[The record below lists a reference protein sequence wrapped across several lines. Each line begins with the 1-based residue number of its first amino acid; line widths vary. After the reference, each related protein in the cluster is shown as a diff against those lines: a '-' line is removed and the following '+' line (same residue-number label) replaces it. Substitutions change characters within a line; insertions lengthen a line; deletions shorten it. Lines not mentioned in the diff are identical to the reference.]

1 MAMEVLLR
9 RTIEGVGDVG
19 EVVRVKNGY
28 ARNYLFPKGFAAAVS
43 ADAMRGISKD
53 MEVEAKRQ
61 AALAEYH
68 ATLAKQL
75 ADMTLTLEVRAG
87 EDGHLYG
94 SVASRHLIAAF
105 EAQGYTFTERQIR
118 FEPVRELGNYEIPV
132 HLSSEQ
138 VVNVNLWVCQDVQ
151 DLEAMKA
158 ASEAAAAAELAG
170 ETLGED
176 GEVIVADG
184 GDSSAEDAPAED
196 AAAEATTEAK
206 SEATEEA

>member
-9 RTIEGVGDVG
+9 RTIEGVGEVG

-28 ARNYLFPKGFAAAVS
+28 ARNFLFPKGFAAVVS
-43 ADAMRGISKD
+43 PDAMRGIEKD
-53 MEVEAKRQ
+53 KEIEAKRQ
-61 AALAEYH
+61 AELAEYH

-94 SVASRHLIAAF
+94 SVTARHLIAAF
-105 EAQGYTFTERQIR
+105 EAEGYSFTERQIR

-132 HLSSEQ
+132 HLSAEQ
-138 VVNVNLWVCQDVQ
+138 IVNVNLWVCQDVQ

-170 ETLGED
+170 ETLDEN
-176 GEVIVADG
+176 GEVVASA
-184 GDSSAEDAPAED
+184 GDAAGDAPEAG
-196 AAAEATTEAK
+196 AAAEEGDSDDA
-206 SEATEEA
+206 

>member
-9 RTIEGVGDVG
+9 RTIEGVGEVG

-28 ARNYLFPKGFAAAVS
+28 ARNFLFPKGYAAVVS
-43 ADAMRGISKD
+43 ADAMRGIEKD
-53 MEVEAKRQ
+53 KEIEAKRQ
-61 AALAEYH
+61 SELAEYH

-94 SVASRHLIAAF
+94 SVTARHLIAAF
-105 EAQGYTFTERQIR
+105 EAEGYSFTERQIR

-132 HLSSEQ
+132 HLSAEQ
-138 VVNVNLWVCQDVQ
+138 IVNVNLWVCQDLQ

-170 ETLGED
+170 ETLDED
-176 GEVIVADG
+176 GEVVADAAG
-184 GDSSAEDAPAED
+184 APAEAVGEAPASEGEAASDD
-196 AAAEATTEAK
+196 A
-206 SEATEEA
+206 